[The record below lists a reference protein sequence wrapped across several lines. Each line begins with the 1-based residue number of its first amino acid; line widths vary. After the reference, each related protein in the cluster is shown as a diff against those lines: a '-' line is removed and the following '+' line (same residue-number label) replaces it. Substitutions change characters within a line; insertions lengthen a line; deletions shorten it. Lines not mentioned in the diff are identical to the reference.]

1 MQLVD
6 PTSNDP
12 GQNHTRAPALSSLE
26 GKTIGLLSNSK
37 LNADVLLKE
46 TAALFQAEYHC
57 DVKDVRFK
65 RNASAPAPSETI
77 DKLVSEC
84 DFLITAAGD

>member
-6 PTSNDP
+6 PTSSDP
-12 GQNHTRAPALSSLE
+12 GQSHSRAPALSSLE

-46 TAALFQAEYHC
+46 AAALFQMEYRC
-57 DVKDVRFK
+57 NIRNVRFK

>member
-6 PTSNDP
+6 PTSSDP
-12 GQNHTRAPALSSLE
+12 GQSHSRAPALSSLE

-46 TAALFQAEYHC
+46 TAALFQMEYRC
-57 DVKDVRFK
+57 DIRNVRFK

-77 DKLVSEC
+77 DQLVSEC

>member
-6 PTSNDP
+6 PTSSDP
-12 GQNHTRAPALSSLE
+12 GQSHSRAPALSSLE

-46 TAALFQAEYHC
+46 TAALFQMEYRC
-57 DVKDVRFK
+57 DIRNVRFK

-77 DKLVSEC
+77 DNLVSEC

>member
-12 GQNHTRAPALSSLE
+12 GQSHTRAPSLSSLE

-65 RNASAPAPSETI
+65 RNASAPAPTETI
-77 DKLVSEC
+77 TKLASEC

>member
-12 GQNHTRAPALSSLE
+12 RQSHTRAPALNSLE

>member
-12 GQNHTRAPALSSLE
+12 GQRHARAPALNSLE

-46 TAALFQAEYHC
+46 TAALFQAEYSC
-57 DVKDVRFK
+57 DVRDVYFK

>member
-6 PTSNDP
+6 PTSNNP
-12 GQNHTRAPALSSLE
+12 GQIHSRASAMTNLN
-26 GKTIGLLSNSK
+26 GKAIGLLSNSK
-37 LNADVLLKE
+37 LNADVLLEE
-46 TAALFQAEYHC
+46 TAALFQAEYRC
-57 DVKDVRFK
+57 EVRKIRFK
-65 RNASAPAPSETI
+65 SNASAPAPREII

>member
-12 GQNHTRAPALSSLE
+12 GQSHTRAPSLSSLE

-46 TAALFQAEYHC
+46 TASLFQAEYGC
-57 DVKDVRFK
+57 DVRDVYFK

>member
-12 GQNHTRAPALSSLE
+12 GQSHARAPALSSLE

-46 TAALFQAEYHC
+46 TAALFQAEYRC
-57 DVKDVRFK
+57 KIGDVR
-65 RNASAPAPSETI
+65 SSVTPARQRRARRSI
-77 DKLVSEC
+77 S
-84 DFLITAAGD
+84 

>member
-12 GQNHTRAPALSSLE
+12 GQSHTRAPSLSSLE

-46 TAALFQAEYHC
+46 TAALFQAEYGC
-57 DVKDVRFK
+57 DVRDVYFK